1 MSNSLTTP
9 LPKIHRAV
17 RAEEFLKYLEDD
29 LVITEEQAD
38 QYLDYIDDEL
48 CRREDDHS
56 SGLTAGDLSVHN
68 ETCQGLDVVAQHM
81 EGLQIDFL
89 F

>member
-17 RAEEFLKYLEDD
+17 RAEEFIKYLEDD
-29 LVITEEQAD
+29 LTITEEQSD
-38 QYLDYIDDEL
+38 CYLDYIDDEL
-48 CRREDDHS
+48 CRRERDHS
-56 SGLTAGDLSVHN
+56 PGLTAGDLTVHN
-68 ETCQGLDVVAQHM
+68 DTCKGLDVVAAYMTTH
-81 EGLQIDFL
+81 QIDFL